1 MCHSIRSGLVGVPWY
16 EEWTGRCNIVLGVDW

>member
-1 MCHSIRSGLVGVPWY
+1 MYLGTRSELVGVIQY

>member
-1 MCHSIRSGLVGVPWY
+1 MCHGMRNELVGVIQY